1 MKRHI
6 ARCVFSYPYSR
17 GLESS
22 MIETSVKG
30 GVLAQQVERVLK
42 FISREEEEQ
51 RTKAIATSLN
61 LQYVNLVSYPI
72 LPDILRLVPRE
83 VAEKY
88 HTVAYLKVEGVLRV
102 ATSRPANP
110 ELPKLISVLT
120 NTSDLQPQL
129 VLCSES
135 SMRYAIA
142 LYDTLQKIADT
153 EETVT
158 VSEKETSHWE
168 AEIHDLLDLKS
179 KISQVPTTKLLDV
192 VFAGAI
198 KTNTSDIHLEPN
210 DNSMR
215 IRYRIDGVLQDITS
229 LPRAAYK
236 ALENRIKYLAK
247 LKLDVSATPQDGRF
261 AASAVGQQIDVRVSL
276 IPGPNGEFIVM
287 RLLLHNKA
295 LLSLEKLEMRPEA
308 LTVIREATSKP
319 HGIIFNTGPTGSG
332 KTTTLYAVLNEL
344 NKPGI
349 KIVTLE
355 DPIEYRIPGI
365 NQSQVEPEKGYNF
378 ADGLRSVLRQDP
390 DIILVGEIRDAETAS
405 TAIQAALTGHLVLTT
420 LHTNSAAA
428 ALPRLIDMGAP
439 PFLLAG
445 SVNLII
451 AQRLVRRICKTCN
464 GTGLNP
470 IDTKQVCATCAG
482 TKYKGRVAIV
492 ETLVPNDKINTLI
505 TEKAPV
511 GAFEAAARE
520 SGMVTMEQDGLAK
533 AQLGITTLDEVRR
546 VTQE

>member
-1 MKRHI
+1 M
-6 ARCVFSYPYSR
+6 
-17 GLESS
+17 
-22 MIETSVKG
+22 
-30 GVLAQQVERVLK
+30 LK
-42 FISREEEEQ
+42 FITREEEET
-51 RTKAIATSLN
+51 RTKAIAQSLN

-72 LPDILRLVPRE
+72 LPDILRLIPRE

-88 HTVAYLKVEGVLRV
+88 HTVAYLKVEGMLRV

-110 ELPKLISVLT
+110 ELPKLIAILKDTAEADV
-120 NTSDLQPQL
+120 QL

-135 SMRYAIA
+135 SIRYAIK
-142 LYDTLQKIADT
+142 LFDTLANLGET
-153 EETVT
+153 EEKVS

-198 KTNTSDIHLEPN
+198 KTGSSDIHLEP
-210 DNSMR
+210 SEAGMR
-215 IRYRIDGVLQDITS
+215 IRYRIDGVLQEITT
-229 LPRAAYK
+229 LPTTAYK
-236 ALENRIKYLAK
+236 ALESRIKYLAK
-247 LKLDVSATPQDGRF
+247 LKLDVSSTPQDGRF
-261 AASAVGQQIDVRVSL
+261 AAEALGQQIDVRVSL

-295 LLSLEKLEMRPEA
+295 LLSLDQLEIRPDA
-308 LTVIREATSKP
+308 LTTIREAIRKP

-332 KTTTLYAVLNEL
+332 KTTTLYAILNEL
-344 NKPGI
+344 NKPGV

-355 DPIEYRIPGI
+355 DPIEYRIAGI
-365 NQSQVEPEKGYNF
+365 NQSQIEPDRGYNF
-378 ADGLRSVLRQDP
+378 ADGLRSILRQDP

-445 SVNLII
+445 TVNLII
-451 AQRLVRRICKTCN
+451 AQRLVRRVCKTCA
-464 GTGLNP
+464 GTGTNP
-470 IDTKQVCATCAG
+470 TNPKQACPACGG

-492 ETLVPNDKINTLI
+492 ETLVPDEKINTLI
-505 TEKAPV
+505 TQKAPV
-511 GAFEAAARE
+511 AAFEVAARA
-520 SGMVTMEQDGLAK
+520 SGMVTMQQDGIAK
-533 AQLGITTLDEVRR
+533 AQQGITTLDEVRR
-546 VTQE
+546 VTED